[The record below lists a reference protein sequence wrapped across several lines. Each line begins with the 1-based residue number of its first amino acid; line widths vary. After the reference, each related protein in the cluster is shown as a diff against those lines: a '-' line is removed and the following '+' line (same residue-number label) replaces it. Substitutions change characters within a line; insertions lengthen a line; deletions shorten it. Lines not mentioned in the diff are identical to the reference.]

1 MATKNEATEEAGKP
15 NETKREKFVRL
26 ANSRTG
32 KALDAVANLGGL
44 ANPTNYEY
52 NAEDW
57 VKIFTALETE
67 LSKLQARVKNP
78 ATKIE
83 GGFSL

>member
-1 MATKNEATEEAGKP
+1 MANTATEEK

-32 KALDAVANLGGL
+32 KALDAIANLAGL
-44 ANPTNYEY
+44 ASPTNYEY
-52 NAEDW
+52 TAEDW
-57 VKIFTALETE
+57 TKIFSALEGEMT
-67 LSKLQARVKNP
+67 KLQGRVKNP
-78 ATKIE
+78 STKVE